1 LTDVNFND
9 IKISL
14 IFVFQ
19 DEFIMTKESIMI
31 EKENHP
37 LDVLFYPKSVA
48 MIASVKPHAPGN
60 RWITTYTN
68 LGYSGKIYPVNANAG
83 DSLGHKTYA
92 SVLDLPGPVDLALFG
107 IPSHAVLPV
116 LRDCGKK
123 GVQFAHFF
131 TAGFSETGEAKD
143 EALEKELVD
152 TARQYNIRILGPNC
166 MGVYCPEGHVGWMEH
181 FPKEPGPVGFI
192 SQSGQ
197 LAGMFVNLGAS
208 EGLRFSK
215 VVSYGN
221 ASDLQVHD
229 FINYMAEDEKT
240 KVIGMY
246 IEGFKDG
253 RAFFEAVKNTT
264 RKKPLVIFKGGQT
277 EGGARAT
284 QSHTASIAGS
294 AKIWEALCKQTGIIS
309 VNSMEELIGTAL
321 AFLKLKLPG
330 GNRAAILGGAGG
342 GSVTMTDMA
351 EKEGLSV
358 PHLSEETIRE
368 LQKIVPAQ
376 GTSVKNP
383 LDVGFSSIYQ
393 EESQFLR
400 MYELLEADPKIDAV
414 IFSRAIMPGNN
425 GVAKFIELNI
435 KGMDVLSKP
444 VFTVVPAS
452 NSLERETARHEA
464 QAMYEKAGISTFAS
478 FPLAARVMNN
488 LYQYGCFL
496 QHP

>member
-1 LTDVNFND
+1 
-9 IKISL
+9 
-14 IFVFQ
+14 
-19 DEFIMTKESIMI
+19 MI
-31 EKENHP
+31 ENEKHP
-37 LDVLFYPKSVA
+37 LDVLFHPKSVA
-48 MIASVKPHAPGN
+48 MIASVKPNSTGN
-60 RWITTYTN
+60 HWMTSFTN
-68 LGYSGKIYPVNANAG
+68 LGYSGKIYPVNTSAG
-83 DSLGHKTYA
+83 EVLGHKTYA
-92 SVLDLPGPVDLALFG
+92 SVPDIPGPVDLAMFG
-107 IPSHAVLPV
+107 IPSRAVLPV
-116 LRDCGKK
+116 LRDCGKM
-123 GVQFAHFF
+123 GVKFAHFF

-143 EALEKELVD
+143 EALEKELVA
-152 TARQYNIRILGPNC
+152 TARQYNIRLLGPNC
-166 MGVYCPEGHVGWMEH
+166 MGVYCPEGGVGWMER
-181 FPKEPGPVGFI
+181 FPKESGNVGFI

-229 FINYMAEDEKT
+229 FINYMTEDEKT

-246 IEGFKDG
+246 IEGFKNG

-294 AKIWEALCKQTGIIS
+294 AKIWDALCKQTGIIS
-309 VNSMEELIGTAL
+309 VHSMEELIATVL
-321 AFLKLKLPG
+321 AYQKLQLPK

-383 LDVGFSSIYQ
+383 LDIGFSSVYQ
-393 EESQFLR
+393 NEEQFLR
-400 MYELLEADPKIDAV
+400 MYELLESDPNIDAV
-414 IFSRAIMPGNN
+414 IFSRNIFPGNN
-425 GVAKFIELNI
+425 GISKIIHLAIR
-435 KGMDVLSKP
+435 GMDVMKKP
-444 VFTVVPAS
+444 VFTVIPVS
-452 NSLERETARHEA
+452 NSLDREAARFEA
-464 QAMYEKAGISTFAS
+464 QAMFEKAGISVFSS

-496 QHP
+496 DQP